1 MGYNSTNENES
12 LADNNSSAL
21 VNQTQVDNS
30 TIQNTDSDSNDSTK
44 SSNSNSK
51 SWILGVIA
59 VVIIGSILIFIIQK
73 RRPKN
78 SINQTNKQPI
88 NIDQIVPLPM
98 PEISVNQVTVLRQ
111 WTDANGYTWRQMSDR
126 SMLWW
131 NGHNWV
137 PVNQNQ

>member
-1 MGYNSTNENES
+1 MAQTPNENES
-12 LADNNSSAL
+12 LVNNNSSAL

-44 SSNSNSK
+44 SNNSNSK

-59 VVIIGSILIFIIQK
+59 VVIIGSLLIFIIQK